1 MNAVVLTN
9 KFTNRE
15 YVYFGC
21 YGCGSNLQPVAFIE
35 IWQKQRIMSSAT
47 DVLTTVRFT
56 GLSSRISSRRDDD
69 DDNAS
74 AWRRAMKMHRFLRMR
89 IGVQLSRPA
98 MAWTELTLPLSVVEI
113 SKSISVLLTT

>member
-47 DVLTTVRFT
+47 DVLTTRLEKGYEDAQVFENEDRCSIVP
-56 GLSSRISSRRDDD
+56 SSDGVDGADLALISCGNFKEHICATYNLKRKPVD
-69 DDNAS
+69 
-74 AWRRAMKMHRFLRMR
+74 
-89 IGVQLSRPA
+89 VY
-98 MAWTELTLPLSVVEI
+98 
-113 SKSISVLLTT
+113 